1 MYSYN
6 QLGKTIAVLG
16 NGFNYI
22 FPEKNKDLYKKILN
36 NGGLIISEYP
46 PNTKCQSKYFLER
59 NRIVSGLSLGI
70 LVIEA
75 VFRSGTS
82 VTAKL
87 AFSQNRKIFAL
98 PHEIWNSHGIGTNKL
113 IKNGA
118 ILVTNTEDILQEFK
132 CLKKMAQK
140 YKTIEKIDLNSLHVD
155 YEIFENSKKSIKS
168 TNSIK
173 STKSITSIKD
183 TLISSNIIEKKEL
196 KNPRL
201 AYLYDFISAN
211 PISINELCKKTS
223 TSISKVS
230 SDLFALELE
239 GYIKKVAGGYICI
252 SNK

>member
-22 FPEKNKDLYKKILN
+22 FPEKNKDLYKKILD

-87 AFSQNRKIFAL
+87 AFSQNKKVFAL

-118 ILVTNTEDILQEFK
+118 ILVTNTEDILQEIK

-140 YKTIEKIDLNSLHVD
+140 YRTIEKIDLNSLHVD

-173 STKSITSIKD
+173 STKFITSIKD

>member
-22 FPEKNKDLYKKILN
+22 FPEKNKDLYKKILD

-98 PHEIWNSHGIGTNKL
+98 PHEIWNSHGVGTNKL

-118 ILVTNTEDILQEFK
+118 ILVTNTEDILQEIK

-140 YKTIEKIDLNSLHVD
+140 YRTIEKIDLNSLHVD

-183 TLISSNIIEKKEL
+183 TLIFSNIMEKKEL

-201 AYLYDFISAN
+201 AYLYDLISTN
-211 PISINELCKKTS
+211 PISINELCKKSS